1 MTEAPNSASRSLS
14 PNSRDSLGE
23 VFSGSS
29 GSVVFAGRFGST
41 RMMGFWIAYLNN
53 FAHLFKTYQSEK
65 QLGYDE
71 NYLFRWFSGDHP
83 L

>member
-1 MTEAPNSASRSLS
+1 
-14 PNSRDSLGE
+14 
-23 VFSGSS
+23 
-29 GSVVFAGRFGST
+29 
-41 RMMGFWIAYLNN
+41 MMGFWIAYLNN